1 MEVSLPPLSILK
13 LPPRTTLTPPKP
25 LTPTLMPPTP
35 KLTPLLPP
43 PLPHLHLFTLHL
55 QSSHLCLVNSMLGM
69 NLATPNMVILTS
81 MFPNTKLVTLLVK
94 NQEVTNKLTPLAN
107 SKLSPMSPMNWD
119 SELLIQDCPLLPFI
133 TLSSLSLPF
142 MNTPSPLLPSTNT
155 PSLLL
160 LFTMVLHPQLLRKLL
175 RSSQLK
181 LNILLPLQSLQAG
194 KKRESDPMIQ
204 GYGYNSPWLLNT
216 MYQRT
221 MYNGIYAANHYGMV
235 GYNTPRFNYGFYY

>member
-69 NLATPNMVILTS
+69 NLATPNTVILTS

-94 NQEVTNKLTPLAN
+94 NQEVTNTLTPLAN

-133 TLSSLSLPF
+133 TLSSLSLPS
-142 MNTPSPLLPSTNT
+142 MNT

-194 KKRESDPMIQ
+194 KNVSLIP
-204 GYGYNSPWLLNT
+204 
-216 MYQRT
+216 
-221 MYNGIYAANHYGMV
+221 
-235 GYNTPRFNYGFYY
+235 